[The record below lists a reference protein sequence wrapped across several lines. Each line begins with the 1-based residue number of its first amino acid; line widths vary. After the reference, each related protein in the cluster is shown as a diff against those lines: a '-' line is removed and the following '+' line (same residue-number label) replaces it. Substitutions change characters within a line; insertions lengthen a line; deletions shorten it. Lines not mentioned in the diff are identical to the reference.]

1 MGNCSNKTE
10 SSFNLYDTFK
20 NTGMQEPWAKQY
32 ENNFEKDY
40 YMAVNVFRAYPSKF
54 ISIVRELR
62 QQFPDEFKSDKS
74 LIEELCGQLKTL

>member
-1 MGNCSNKTE
+1 
-10 SSFNLYDTFK
+10 
-20 NTGMQEPWAKQY
+20 MQEPWYKQY

-62 QQFPDEFKSDKS
+62 TQFPDEFKSDK
-74 LIEELCGQLKTL
+74 